1 MSLIFLRDRPTLL
14 RAQRGKVSCALFAP
28 EGHLKRNTAFVMDN
42 RRSYYSRSG
51 SAVFCYQQA
60 LAEEEAS
67 AGGRQEQGETDY
79 DNEDEKSIRVSA
91 HHGAGTEFAAGDDDD
106 SKGR

>member
-1 MSLIFLRDRPTLL
+1 MPFLRL
-14 RAQRGKVSCALFAP
+14 AAA
-28 EGHLKRNTAFVMDN
+28 GHLKLKTAFTTDN
-42 RRSYYSRSG
+42 RRILRGYYSLSG

-67 AGGRQEQGETDY
+67 AGGIQEQGETGY
-79 DNEDEKSIRVSA
+79 DNEDEKIIRAAA
-91 HHGAGTEFAAGDDDD
+91 HHDAGNEFAAGDDYD

>member
-1 MSLIFLRDRPTLL
+1 MPFLRL
-14 RAQRGKVSCALFAP
+14 AAA
-28 EGHLKRNTAFVMDN
+28 GHLKLNTAFTTDN
-42 RRSYYSRSG
+42 RRILRGYYSLSG

-67 AGGRQEQGETDY
+67 ASGRQEQGETDY